1 MKRRSKV
8 WAAPGKAQGL
18 RAAKVKR
25 PAPKRAA
32 VSPTAD
38 EKDAIARLTR
48 ERDEA
53 LEQQAAASEVL
64 RVISSSPADLQRVFE
79 AMLDNAVRICDARGA
94 GICRWDGEALH
105 HVALKWAQL
114 PFAELMMRT
123 PIHPHPR
130 TNVGR
135 MLATKAVVHVPD
147 LAAQPAYIEQREPGI
162 VLPLRLVVHGRLCMS
177 RC

>member
-8 WAAPGKAQGL
+8 WVAPGKAQRL
-18 RAAKVKR
+18 RTAKVKR

-38 EKDAIARLTR
+38 ENDAIARLAR

-94 GICRWDGEALH
+94 GICRWDGDALH
-105 HVALKWAQL
+105 HVAVSWVQPA
-114 PFAELMMRT
+114 FADHLMRT
-123 PIHPHPR
+123 PIRPDPK
-130 TNVGR
+130 TKWVG
-135 MLATKAVVHVPD
+135 
-147 LAAQPAYIEQREPGI
+147 
-162 VLPLRLVVHGRLCMS
+162 C
-177 RC
+177 